1 MKNPRTLLIVV
12 PRLVSYVGFLR
23 ELCGALM
30 AGGVEVHVAC
40 SPAPLGDEEIAS
52 AADRLQLYHIE
63 LPRGMHPAAHLRA
76 LNRLVEML
84 RPDIVHAHFSAAI
97 FSTALSRGSAAALA
111 DRERFSRA
119 RFIAEQTRIYETL
132 FRAAQTAALTPATC

>member
-1 MKNPRTLLIVV
+1 
-12 PRLVSYVGFLR
+12 
-23 ELCGALM
+23 
-30 AGGVEVHVAC
+30 
-40 SPAPLGDEEIAS
+40 
-52 AADRLQLYHIE
+52 
-63 LPRGMHPAAHLRA
+63 MHPAAHLRAARA

-97 FSTALSRGSAAALA
+97 FSTALARGSAAALA
-111 DRERFSRA
+111 NRERFSRA